1 MLSKKIFLKYT
12 NDRVR
17 TLLRE
22 KLRPYPTE
30 SKLQDKF
37 QTKLDWDSYKTHL
50 LEDVLKHQCTLK
62 AATGLV

>member
-37 QTKLDWDSYKTHL
+37 QTKLDWDSYKSHL
-50 LEDVLKHQCTLK
+50 LEDVLKHQYTLK